1 MTFMRRKID
10 TLLEEQ
16 VRPGLA
22 AHGGNVEVIDVDNN
36 QVFLKLTGGCHGCSA
51 SSATLKQGIEK
62 VIKQNF
68 PEIEDVI
75 DLTDHQSGENPYM

>member
-1 MTFMRRKID
+1 MRRKID
-10 TLLEEQ
+10 SLLEEQ

-75 DLTDHQSGENPYM
+75 DLTDHKSGENPYM